1 MNFTA
6 LIVDDDELCLFMHKT
21 ILEMERFHDAP
32 VVLNSGEKALNFIN
46 QSAGINPIILFLDI
60 NMPVMNGWDLLDTIE
75 KEGIDKEVYVV
86 IVTSS
91 VDVKDREKAF
101 SYRRVI
107 DFVEKPFDIGV
118 LERLKVLL
126 PVF

>member
-21 ILEMERFHDAP
+21 ILEMEKFHDAP
-32 VVLNSGEKALNFIN
+32 IVLNSAEKALYFIN
-46 QSAGINPIILFLDI
+46 ESDGINPIVLFLDI

-75 KEGIDKEVYVV
+75 NKGIDKEVYVV

-91 VDVKDREKAF
+91 VDVKDKEKAF
-101 SYRRVI
+101 SYSRVV
-107 DFVEKPFDIGV
+107 DFVEKPFDTTV
-118 LERLKVLL
+118 LERLKGLL